1 MHELSIAESI
11 LDTVREE
18 ARKRPGAHVAK
29 VAVRIGA
36 LSGVEP
42 DALNFG
48 FECLVRGTELEP
60 LALVIEPIPRR
71 QRCPACDLTFA
82 VRDDKNETEG
92 ASPGALPSNA
102 FDSGLRTS
110 VFGLSLACPRCSQPD
125 TLLAGGD
132 ELEMAYL
139 EVEEKS

>member
-11 LDTVREE
+11 LDAVRAE
-18 ARKRPGAHVAK
+18 AAKRPGAHVAK

-42 DALNFG
+42 DALTFG
-48 FECLVRGTELEP
+48 FECLVRGTDLDP
-60 LALVIEPIPRR
+60 LALVIERTPRR
-71 QRCPACDLTFA
+71 QRCPACDLTFD
-82 VRDDKNETEG
+82 VRDDKNETPG
-92 ASPGALPSNA
+92 ASTEALQSNA
-102 FDSGLRTS
+102 FDSGPRTPDY
-110 VFGLSLACPRCSQPD
+110 GLSLACPRCGHAD

-139 EVEEKS
+139 EVEEK